1 MIDLATFHRWM
12 ISLLYVAIA
21 GIVVFVRLLPLGTGS
36 GGLPPPDLMLLLGF
50 AWVLRRPDFVPVW
63 LFAAVLLVTDLL
75 FLRPP
80 GVGVGFAV
88 IGLEFLRSRAILL
101 REQTFTLEWATIG
114 VVLVAMLLGERL
126 LLALFVVDQV
136 NFGLAMLSL
145 LVNLAFYPLVV
156 GLSVFVFRVRRLNP
170 GEHAAEVRL
179 V

>member
-1 MIDLATFHRWM
+1 M
-12 ISLLYVAIA
+12 
-21 GIVVFVRLLPLGTGS
+21 
-36 GGLPPPDLMLLLGF
+36 
-50 AWVLRRPDFVPVW
+50 
-63 LFAAVLLVTDLL
+63 
-75 FLRPP
+75 
-80 GVGVGFAV
+80 GVGFAV
-88 IGLEFLRSRAILL
+88 IGLEFLRNRAILL

-114 VVLVAMLLGERL
+114 MVLVAMLLGERL

-145 LVNLAFYPLVV
+145 LVNVAFYPVVV